1 MAKLAGHATAPSFV
15 ILCIVGLAACSSGG
29 AGSTFTTGQSGS
41 AGSGGQAGSGGSGP
55 IIGGGAGGS
64 DGGFLPRVCTA
75 EADPP
80 CPAKVQ
86 KDNVIVGTV
95 GAAAQFEGVTE
106 IQGSLTIAAIQ
117 DLSAFSCLERVSS
130 DVELDFNDE
139 GTMSLYGLR
148 NLKSV
153 GGNLDIYATS
163 KALEL
168 RADCALSHLESV
180 GSKNLLGGYVAA
192 SAALTG
198 VLDLSRLGVVTHIR
212 LSGTRLTR
220 VALPSNVALTMGQL
234 WFEGNSALSDILGF
248 ENVTLHPRNGV
259 TGTYSLRITK
269 NPQLPN
275 CRAEQ
280 FQQMFVAAGF
290 DPALMAVS
298 DNALCV
304 R

>member
-106 IQGSLTIAAIQ
+106 I
-117 DLSAFSCLERVSS
+117 
-130 DVELDFNDE
+130 
-139 GTMSLYGLR
+139 
-148 NLKSV
+148 
-153 GGNLDIYATS
+153 
-163 KALEL
+163 
-168 RADCALSHLESV
+168 
-180 GSKNLLGGYVAA
+180 
-192 SAALTG
+192 
-198 VLDLSRLGVVTHIR
+198 GVVGHEHHH
-212 LSGTRLTR
+212 
-220 VALPSNVALTMGQL
+220 VALLVVDRSGFRCGAVGALL
-234 WFEGNSALSDILGF
+234 
-248 ENVTLHPRNGV
+248 
-259 TGTYSLRITK
+259 
-269 NPQLPN
+269 
-275 CRAEQ
+275 
-280 FQQMFVAAGF
+280 
-290 DPALMAVS
+290 
-298 DNALCV
+298 
-304 R
+304 